1 MSIVRELK
9 RRNVFRMAVL
19 YLVAAWLIMQVTEV
33 LVSLVHLP
41 PWIGPAIIWLLAIG
55 FPIALVF
62 SWFYELTPEGISLDK
77 NVDPEKA
84 VAHVTSRRLNFI
96 VVSLL
101 CAAVIL
107 FAYDKWWIGG
117 PPEKSIA
124 VLPFMNMGGDPEQD
138 YFSDGISEELL
149 NALARNRGLQVVARS
164 SSFQFK
170 GENRDVIDVGQ
181 RLNVAH
187 VLEGSIRKTGSQI
200 RITAQLIDARN
211 GFHVWSETY
220 ERELE
225 DIFELQE
232 EVAAGVVGALQ
243 VEMPASAGSP
253 EKPTLSIEAYELYLK
268 GRSAWYKREYAS
280 MIQSIAYYQQA
291 IAVDPAF
298 AKAYSGLAEAW
309 VLLAIWGYVDATEPM
324 GNSMRA
330 AQRALQL
337 DDSLPGTQ
345 VVLGTIAHWYEWD
358 NEKAETHFLRAIELD
373 PNYPTA
379 RNWYSMF
386 LVHTGKVEESL
397 RELKLAL
404 KLDPVNAIINAQV
417 AYTYLHAA
425 RYEEALTSA
434 RDAVELDPGYIPAR
448 YYLGWAYQMN
458 GQFDDA
464 IREYLRVAQPLP
476 LFRQVLAQAY
486 AAAGRPE
493 EVLPILDELM
503 ETRERGE
510 FYVPAYFT
518 GVIYTQLGDFDQAF
532 KWLDLAVE
540 ERSVQ
545 LAKLDY
551 DPYLVLLHDDPR
563 FDALKARI
571 RPN

>member
-200 RITAQLIDARN
+200 RITAQLIDTRN

-220 ERELE
+220 ERDLE

-291 IAVDPAF
+291 IAVDPDF

-309 VLLAIWGYVDATEPM
+309 VLLAIWGYVDTSEPM
-324 GNSMRA
+324 RNSMRA

-358 NEKAETHFLRAIELD
+358 NEKAATHFLRAIELD

-379 RNWYSMF
+379 RHWSSMF

-458 GQFDDA
+458 GQFDDS
-464 IREYLRVAQPLP
+464 IR
-476 LFRQVLAQAY
+476 
-486 AAAGRPE
+486 
-493 EVLPILDELM
+493 
-503 ETRERGE
+503 
-510 FYVPAYFT
+510 
-518 GVIYTQLGDFDQAF
+518 
-532 KWLDLAVE
+532 
-540 ERSVQ
+540 
-545 LAKLDY
+545 
-551 DPYLVLLHDDPR
+551 
-563 FDALKARI
+563 
-571 RPN
+571 